1 MKYISKAVLGNLR
14 LCWRSTLVW
23 ISAFIICCILCRC
36 VDVAYLADVLA
47 LHTWMHLAFIIFYM
61 LCWFRM
67 RYLDASQ
74 DVNWSAV
81 LLHGEEKS
89 MLPNTQHTTDG
100 RPIGCVSFR
109 HRYPFCGFCCGR
121 FCGVDFLSSTFLNQ
135 PCIVPCVACRFCGVN
150 FLSSTFVV
158 VDFAVSIF
166 CHRLL

>member
-1 MKYISKAVLGNLR
+1 MYIYINIYTYISYLHIL
-14 LCWRSTLVW
+14 LCSCMQMCWRSTLVW

-81 LLHGEEKS
+81 LLHGEEKI

-100 RPIGCVSFR
+100 IPIGCISFG
-109 HRYPFCGFCCGR
+109 HRYSICGFCCGR
-121 FCGVDFLSSTFLNQ
+121 FCGVYFLSSTSLNQ
-135 PCIVPCVACRFCGVN
+135 PCIVPCVA
-150 FLSSTFVV
+150 
-158 VDFAVSIF
+158 
-166 CHRLL
+166 

>member
-1 MKYISKAVLGNLR
+1 MYIYINIYTYISYLYIL
-14 LCWRSTLVW
+14 LCSCMQMCWRSTFVW

-47 LHTWMHLAFIIFYM
+47 LHTWMHLAFIIFCM
-61 LCWFRM
+61 LCCLRM

-81 LLHGEEKS
+81 LLHGEEKI

-100 RPIGCVSFR
+100 IPIGCISFG
-109 HRYPFCGFCCGR
+109 HRYPICGFCCGR
-121 FCGVDFLSSTFLNQ
+121 FCGAD
-135 PCIVPCVACRFCGVN
+135 